1 MITYFKTLI
10 IHSHKEINEQIKDYL
25 EEKDYICD
33 QIFHIKDLHD
43 NHNRYDCIIVE
54 DNFPKMNI
62 KDFIVQEKI
71 KTHPIIIVLTDTLSS
86 YYLDSLL
93 NIGADDYMTTPYQ
106 LKDIDYKIQSI
117 FKNGL
122 LKPRRIYRFKDI
134 IMNVSEHTCIC
145 HNKAIDLTK
154 NEFKLLTILISH
166 PYQPFS
172 VSYLFEKIWGHSLYE
187 DEISIPSLLNQLV
200 IKLRIANE
208 NEEYIKRFGKNQYK
222 MAF

>member
-1 MITYFKTLI
+1 MMTYFKTLI

-25 EEKDYICD
+25 EKKDYICD
-33 QIFHIKDLHD
+33 QVFQIKDFYD
-43 NHNRYDCIIVE
+43 NHKRYDCIIVE
-54 DNFPKMNI
+54 DNYPKMNI
-62 KDFIVQEKI
+62 KDFIIQEKI

-93 NIGADDYMTTPYQ
+93 NIGADDYMSTPYQ

-134 IMNVSEHTCIC
+134 IVNVSEHTCIC

-172 VSYLFEKIWGHSLYE
+172 VSYLFENIWGHSLYE
-187 DEISIPSLLNQLV
+187 DEISIPFLLNQLV

-208 NEEYIKRFGKNQYK
+208 NEEYIKRFGKNQYI

>member
-1 MITYFKTLI
+1 
-10 IHSHKEINEQIKDYL
+10 
-25 EEKDYICD
+25 
-33 QIFHIKDLHD
+33 
-43 NHNRYDCIIVE
+43 
-54 DNFPKMNI
+54 
-62 KDFIVQEKI
+62 
-71 KTHPIIIVLTDTLSS
+71 
-86 YYLDSLL
+86 
-93 NIGADDYMTTPYQ
+93 
-106 LKDIDYKIQSI
+106 
-117 FKNGL
+117 
-122 LKPRRIYRFKDI
+122 
-134 IMNVSEHTCIC
+134 MNVSEHTCIC
-145 HNKAIDLTK
+145 NYKAIDLTK